1 MSTVLPLRRRK
12 SNFVYALF
20 SLAAVL
26 FLSGLLAVV
35 LLHVRGWAESL
46 PGSAML
52 LVELHDNATSEESRQ
67 LLDQLRGNAAVR
79 GETVRYIS
87 KDEAAR
93 LLAEE
98 DGLGDFVAD
107 LGFNPLSNS
116 VQGHLNPKVSD
127 IGAADSL
134 VAQLSGLP
142 FVKEAYYDRAD
153 LEGLRGFSS
162 KFTWALFGLAL
173 LFAAVAVSLMDNA
186 MRLALY
192 GDRFL
197 VRNMQLVGATRSF
210 IVRPYLTLGVRTGVI
225 GGIVAVGILLVFSM
239 LVRQA
244 LPEVTA
250 STSWWTLLPV
260 FVCLPLFGAVLAG
273 LSAGLAVRKYLGRRL
288 EELV

>member
-1 MSTVLPLRRRK
+1 MSTVPPSRRRK

-26 FLSGLLAVV
+26 FLSGLLAIV

-52 LVELHDNATSEESRQ
+52 LVELHDNATAEESRQ
-67 LLDQLRGNAAVR
+67 LLDQLRGNPAVR

-98 DGLGDFVAD
+98 DGLGDFVSD

-116 VQGHLNPKVSD
+116 VQGHLNPKTEDV
-127 IGAADSL
+127 GAADTL
-134 VAQLSGLP
+134 VARLAEFP

-153 LEGLRGFSS
+153 LAGLRGFSS
-162 KFTWALFGLAL
+162 KLSWALFGLAL

-197 VRNMQLVGATRSF
+197 VRNMQLVGATQTF
-210 IVRPYLTLGVRTGVI
+210 IVRPYLTMGVRTGVV
-225 GGIVAVGILLVFSM
+225 GGLVAVSILLLLTL
-239 LVRQA
+239 LVRRA
-244 LPEVTA
+244 LPEITA
-250 STSWWTLLPV
+250 ATSWWSLLPV
-260 FVCLPLFGAVLAG
+260 FIVLPLLGAILAG